1 MLFWCVFHN
10 LPGGMEASVCAW
22 LQRGRVIEKSPKAT
36 LAAQLAELELLTSMF
51 PTHEELEIV
60 DQLAL
65 AELRDYAGAEG
76 SPSVSTESP
85 PAPPP
90 SSRPQFVIKQR
101 LEDDA
106 EGGKQSVDFILTCTY
121 PPEYPSVVPE
131 LTVRCCGLSRAQQ
144 TQLHAGLKAHL
155 ADACLGDVCVLSALE
170 WLRENLCA
178 FVDKSSS
185 APTPPA
191 CKGDAAS
198 PPPREAFSRLWI
210 YSHHIY
216 NSTKR
221 KNILEWA
228 KELGLSGFSMPGKPG
243 IVCVEGAQGACEEFW
258 SRVKN
263 LTWKRITIRH
273 REDVGLRDTPS
284 NQSIDSLRK
293 FSGFEEA
300 AFDPRGSRGNHMDLG
315 LLYQFLEEKGCCDVF
330 QMYFG
335 VEGRR

>member
-1 MLFWCVFHN
+1 MSFREWA
-10 LPGGMEASVCAW
+10 E
-22 LQRGRVIEKSPKAT
+22 
-36 LAAQLAELELLTSMF
+36 AQLAELELLTSMF
-51 PTHEELEIV
+51 PTDEELEIV

-65 AELRDYAGAEG
+65 AELRDYAGAED
-76 SPSVSTESP
+76 SPSASTESPPPP

-101 LEDDA
+101 LEDDTGDA
-106 EGGKQSVDFILTCTY
+106 EGVDFIISCTY

-131 LTVRCCGLSRAQQ
+131 LTVRCSKVSRPQQ
-144 TQLHAGLKAHL
+144 TKLHARLNTHL
-155 ADACLGDVCVLSALE
+155 ADTCMGEVCVLSALE
-170 WLRENLCA
+170 WLRDNLRA

-185 APTPPA
+185 APPP
-191 CKGDAAS
+191 KRDAVS
-198 PPPREAFSRLWI
+198 PLRREAFSRLWI

-228 KELGLSGFSMPGKPG
+228 KELALSGFSMPGKPG
-243 IVCVEGAQGACEEFW
+243 IVCVEGAQEACEEFW
-258 SRVKN
+258 SRVKA
-263 LTWKRITIRH
+263 LTWKRIMIRH
-273 REDVGLRDTPS
+273 REDVCLHDAPS
-284 NQSIDSLRK
+284 VQSVDSMRK

-315 LLYQFLEEKGCCDVF
+315 LLYQFLREKDCCDVF
-330 QMYFG
+330 QMFFG

>member
-1 MLFWCVFHN
+1 MWFREWA
-10 LPGGMEASVCAW
+10 E
-22 LQRGRVIEKSPKAT
+22 
-36 LAAQLAELELLTSMF
+36 AQLAELELLTSMF
-51 PTHEELEIV
+51 PTREELEIV

-65 AELRDYAGAEG
+65 AELRDYVGAER
-76 SPSVSTESP
+76 SPSASSESP
-85 PAPPP
+85 PQPAPCP

-101 LEDDA
+101 LDDDKTRDA
-106 EGGKQSVDFILTCTY
+106 EGVAFILSCTY

-131 LTVRCCGLSRAQQ
+131 LTVRCCKLSRAQQ
-144 TQLHAGLKAHL
+144 AQVHAGLNAHL
-155 ADACLGDVCVLSALE
+155 ADTCLGEACVLSALE
-170 WLRENLCA
+170 WLRDNLRA
-178 FVDKSSS
+178 FVDKSLS
-185 APTPPA
+185 A
-191 CKGDAAS
+191 AAA
-198 PPPREAFSRLWI
+198 PPPPKKDVEAFSRLWI

-243 IVCVEGAQGACEEFW
+243 IVCVEGAQAACEEFW

-273 REDVGLRDTPS
+273 REDVCLQDAPGV
-284 NQSIDSLRK
+284 QSIDSLRK

-315 LLYQFLEEKGCCDVF
+315 LLYQFLREKGCCEVF

-335 VEGRR
+335 VEGRK